1 MASSALAERLP
12 WSPVEEVMERSG
24 LTGRPVILVVD
35 DDTSNLASL
44 QRVFEREE
52 LDVIAAEDGRAALDI
67 LRRQR
72 VDVVLTDVMMPGIT
86 GMDLLKTVRTV
97 SPEAEVILMTAFGT
111 IETAVEAMKDGA
123 YDFITKPFKRIQ
135 VVRSVRRA
143 LEKQSLLT
151 ENRALRERLETMLQ
165 EKDIIGSS
173 VAIRKVVDMV
183 HQVAPSAA
191 TVLLQGESGTGKEL
205 FARAIHRHSA
215 RSGGPFVAINCAAIP
230 ESILESE
237 LFGYERGAFTGAAQ
251 RKEGRFKLADGGT
264 LLLDEIGEVAPA
276 VQVKLLRVLQEGEIE
291 RLGGT
296 QPVKVDVRIVAA
308 TNKNLAE
315 EVKRGRFR
323 EDLFYR
329 LNVIA
334 INLPPLRERRDDI
347 PLLATHFLRIFCD
360 KNRKEIRGF
369 QRDAL
374 EALAGWDWPGN
385 VRELENTI
393 ERAVVLCR
401 GDTVRREDLPEH
413 IAESDNAPLPH
424 ITVALGTPLE
434 DVEKQ
439 LIRETLRMTNGDK
452 RLAAQLLG
460 IATRTIYRKI
470 D

>member
-1 MASSALAERLP
+1 MASSALAERAPLEL
-12 WSPVEEVMERSG
+12 VEAEMERSG

-44 QRVFEREE
+44 QRVFERED
-52 LDVIAAEDGRAALDI
+52 LDVLAAEDGRTALDI

-123 YDFITKPFKRIQ
+123 YDFITKPFKRVQ

-173 VAIRKVVDMV
+173 VAIRKVIDMV

-205 FARAIHRHSA
+205 FARAVHRHSS
-215 RSGGPFVAINCAAIP
+215 RSSGPFVAINCAAIP

-251 RKEGRFKLADGGT
+251 RKEGRFKMADGGT
-264 LLLDEIGEVAPA
+264 LLLDEIGEVAPS

-296 QPVKVDVRIVAA
+296 QPVRVDVRIVAA
-308 TNKNLAE
+308 TNKNLGE
-315 EVKRGRFR
+315 EVRKGRFR

-334 INLPPLRERRDDI
+334 IELPPLRERRDDI

-374 EALAGWDWPGN
+374 EALGSWDWPGN

-401 GDTVRREDLPEH
+401 GDTVRREDLPDH
-413 IAESDNAPLPH
+413 IAEAEHVQLPH

-439 LIRETLRMTNGDK
+439 LIRETLRMTGGDK